1 MQDNTTR
8 TFTTRYLG
16 SKLKL
21 LDWIWKESKPFLVE
35 ANANRIVDAFAGTNI
50 VSYMFKQ
57 KGFEVISNDFL
68 LFNYHMANGVIQNN
82 HTRLTPEE
90 IEGLYNPET
99 SDRHF
104 IEREYTDVFFPREDT
119 IFLDNLYFQIQKLD
133 SDYKKSIALASISQ
147 AILKKA
153 PYGRFTT
160 TTMKNIG
167 KKTMLE
173 YFQTVL
179 EQFNDLVLDNGK
191 NNEAYSE
198 DSIALM
204 KKIEADVAYFDPPYG
219 GKSFS
224 KYEHFYNFVEVY
236 VNYWEEED
244 KVGKLKQVKKKES
257 PFSYGKNHKVCLDE
271 LLANSQ
277 HIPLWVFSY
286 NNNGGMPIEELTE
299 ILSKYKSDI
308 HIKEVDYEYANKLR
322 SYQEYL
328 IFAK

>member
-1 MQDNTTR
+1 MSEIN

-21 LDWIWKESKPFLVE
+21 LDWIWAESEPYLKKHNVE
-35 ANANRIVDAFAGTNI
+35 RIVDAFAGTNI

-57 KGFEVISNDFL
+57 KGFETISNDFL

-82 HTRLTPEE
+82 HSKLSQEE
-90 IEGLYNPET
+90 INFLYNPDK
-99 SDRHF
+99 SPNNF
-104 IEREYTDVFFPREDT
+104 IEREYTDLFFPREDT
-119 IFLDNLYFQIQKLD
+119 IFLDNLYHSINLLD
-133 SDYKKSIALASISQ
+133 CDYKKSIAFAAASQ

-160 TTMKNIG
+160 TTMTNIG

-179 EQFNDLVLDNGK
+179 EQFNELVIDNGK
-191 NNEAYSE
+191 ENEAHME
-198 DSIALM
+198 DSISFMDGVNAQ
-204 KKIEADVAYFDPPYG
+204 AVYFDPPYG

-236 VNYWEEED
+236 VNYWEHEP

-257 PFSYGKNHKVCLDE
+257 PFSYGKNHKQCLHD
-271 LLANSQ
+271 LLKNSE
-277 HIPLWVFSY
+277 HIPLWIFSY
-286 NNNGGMPIEELTE
+286 NNNGGIPIEQLQEMISE
-299 ILSKYKSDI
+299 FKGNI

-322 SYQEYL
+322 SYSEYL
-328 IFAK
+328 IFAY